1 MKLLYGTTNPAKL
14 ASMKR
19 LLDTLSIEMIGLSD
33 LGQKIPR
40 IEETGNS
47 PLENA
52 VLKATAYYEAFG
64 MPVFSCDSGL
74 YFEELPEQLQP
85 GTHIRRVGGKTLTD
99 EEMTAYYADLA
110 RTHGCTLTGRY
121 KNAICLILDPEH
133 IYSTMDQSLWT
144 EPFLLTDKP
153 HPKQVAG
160 FPLDRLSLDCQTGN
174 YYYDLPDR
182 EEDSSVV
189 DKGFR
194 SFFEKYCLK

>member
-19 LLDTLSIEMIGLSD
+19 ILDTLSIEMIGLSD

-110 RTHGCTLTGRY
+110 RTHGGTLTGRY

-144 EPFLLTDKP
+144 EPFLMTDKP

-160 FPLDRLSLDCQTGN
+160 FPLDRLSLDFQTGN

-182 EEDSSVV
+182 EVASSVT
-189 DKGFR
+189 DEGFR
-194 SFFEKYCLK
+194 TFFETYCLQ